1 MHWSPWTIQPRAMP
15 SRWWLQVCPTQ
26 LSRVLCSMFSRHKH
40 VLDKRTFTEEASLAG
55 LEEVSK
61 RLSNPVRKYMLW
73 DQVSDCAPEPVAL
86 SPVGMSFSERHLT
99 ERVRLQEVRQGN
111 AAFKT
116 FQQIIRNL
124 LREVRQSTVHLCCS
138 C

>member
-1 MHWSPWTIQPRAMP
+1 M
-15 SRWWLQVCPTQ
+15 
-26 LSRVLCSMFSRHKH
+26 
-40 VLDKRTFTEEASLAG
+40 DKRTFTEEASLAG

-73 DQVSDCAPEPVAL
+73 DEVRDCAPEPVAL